1 MRFNIKPIPQY
12 ILLMS
17 YEGLNLLKEEEET
30 VDESKQIASTFEN
43 HLLVIF
49 VKIFSFISFEHIFAS
64 VIRQLLPRL
73 IDYLCHRCQIKEMT

>member
-43 HLLVIF
+43 HQAYVVI
-49 VKIFSFISFEHIFAS
+49 
-64 VIRQLLPRL
+64 
-73 IDYLCHRCQIKEMT
+73 C